1 MENNGGHT
9 MSRLLLLAAAAVLVS
24 ACAANPKTANG
35 GDTVIDGATAKA
47 AEPAPA
53 ATPAAPAPGT
63 CRADADCKDG
73 QSCDAGKC
81 VAASTEKCDLV
92 RVRFAF
98 DSAQLDESAMK
109 GLREDAKCLS
119 RAKPAA
125 LLIEGHCDERGTS
138 AYNIALG
145 ARRADAVR
153 KYLADL
159 GVKTKFDTVSFGKEL
174 PVAQG
179 ATESAWAQNRRAELR
194 MPGEKRSDG
203 QLVAGN

>member
-1 MENNGGHT
+1 MY
-9 MSRLLLLAAAAVLVS
+9 RLLIAAVVAVLVS
-24 ACAANPKTANG
+24 ACAANPKTAKS
-35 GDTVIDGATAKA
+35 GDTVIDGASAS
-47 AEPAPA
+47 APA
-53 ATPAAPAPGT
+53 TNPADAALAPGT
-63 CRADADCKDG
+63 CRKDADCGDG
-73 QSCDAGKC
+73 QRCNAGRC
-81 VAASTEKCDLV
+81 AVAAERCGLGIV

-98 DSAQLDESAMK
+98 DSAALDEGAMK
-109 GLREDAKCLS
+109 GLRDDAQCLEKS
-119 RAKPAA
+119 RPST

-174 PVAQG
+174 PIVQG

-194 MPGEKRSDG
+194 LPGEKRSDG
-203 QLVAGN
+203 QVVSGSN